1 MTMLHQYRNDAQPRM
16 KSVLKG
22 FGDVSS
28 TSDLWTPA
36 SAGVYKF
43 CTSGYRRALLAKS
56 IPNSEYH
63 LKTILS
69 DADLQLLYGLS
80 DRRTVLRG

>member
-1 MTMLHQYRNDAQPRM
+1 MFPRQAIYRLLRHAGAY
-16 KSVLKG
+16 KS
-22 FGDVSS
+22 
-28 TSDLWTPA
+28 
-36 SAGVYKF
+36 
-43 CTSGYRRALLAKS
+43 CTSGYRRAQLAKS